1 MRVRFSPEALADAA
15 AHRHLTAAFW
25 ACQDRGHD
33 WWVDDPQ
40 ALRGSAWLKA
50 EGVAVRED
58 IERLANASARRG
70 RGSPVRTLTLDS
82 LGASTDVAA
91 NGDVHAPADLGA
103 QWLSRPLR
111 IVVENAQCDG
121 RLVRLVLLRTGER
134 RLRRRLGDTL
144 TDHIRTRWIEGAG
157 DGEVFCLV
165 HGGGDTTAAQATVG
179 PMPPAG
185 VPPRTFVMVDSD
197 LSAPPAQGGRF
208 RTGGTADK
216 VDQAIQ
222 ALPAQVRP
230 GLWVLRKRAVE
241 NYVPEDALKLEY
253 WQRYGEYEALSTADR
268 DFADLK
274 SLFGSRTICALLE
287 WTSPT
292 IHDRSLRDRAG
303 DGGREL
309 DQMLD
314 ALLSAL

>member
-121 RLVRLVLLRTGER
+121 RLVRLVLLRTGSDAYVV
-134 RLRRRLGDTL
+134 GWATPSP
-144 TDHIRTRWIEGAG
+144 
-157 DGEVFCLV
+157 
-165 HGGGDTTAAQATVG
+165 TTSG
-179 PMPPAG
+179 PAG
-185 VPPRTFVMVDSD
+185 SRARATAKSSAWCTAGATPPPRKRP
-197 LSAPPAQGGRF
+197 SAPCRPRVYRPA
-208 RTGGTADK
+208 
-216 VDQAIQ
+216 
-222 ALPAQVRP
+222 P
-230 GLWVLRKRAVE
+230 
-241 NYVPEDALKLEY
+241 
-253 WQRYGEYEALSTADR
+253 S
-268 DFADLK
+268 
-274 SLFGSRTICALLE
+274 
-287 WTSPT
+287 
-292 IHDRSLRDRAG
+292 
-303 DGGREL
+303 
-309 DQMLD
+309 
-314 ALLSAL
+314 